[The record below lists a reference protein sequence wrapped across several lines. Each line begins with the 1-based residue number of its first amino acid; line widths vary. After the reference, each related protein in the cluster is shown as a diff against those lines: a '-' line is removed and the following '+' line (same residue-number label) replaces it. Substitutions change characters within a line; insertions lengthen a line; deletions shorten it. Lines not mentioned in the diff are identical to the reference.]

1 MKKSYLQHYLVIT
14 EFDQIVHSTQDLE
27 EAKRECA
34 EWAEHDD
41 ILVVVMDSQQSGEP
55 YKEVYRVDGY
65 AEAVDILMD

>member
-1 MKKSYLQHYLVIT
+1 MKKPYTRHYLVIT
-14 EFDQIVHSTQDLE
+14 EFQDVVHSTEDLE

-41 ILVVVMDSQQSGEP
+41 MLVVVMDSQESGQP

-65 AEAVDILMD
+65 SQAVDILAQ

>member
-1 MKKSYLQHYLVIT
+1 MKSYQRHYLVMT
-14 EFDQIVHSTQDLE
+14 EFDQIVHSTEDLE

-41 ILVVVMDSQQSGEP
+41 MLVVVMDSQETGQP

-65 AEAVDILMD
+65 AQAVDILYE

>member
-1 MKKSYLQHYLVIT
+1 VIT
-14 EFDQIVHSTQDLE
+14 EFEDVVHSTEDLE

-41 ILVVVMDSQQSGEP
+41 MLVVVMDSQESGQP

-65 AEAVDILMD
+65 SQAVDILYE